1 MEDKP
6 SEGADQSKK
15 HRLGKRTLA
24 STDALAVSN
33 SEKAKAASPSKRNG
47 ADEHKGSSKH
57 LVKRMRLS
65 KPSTQRSDGQV
76 EGAVSQAFRDIV
88 NPDVSPG
95 VASILPDIGLLLPNP
110 QPTTGDF
117 IQDIFKD
124 ALRSEEDLSPRDAT
138 NDGAASSLPN
148 AGSLSDIEL
157 TAPEAEPLSTTEGL
171 DSIWSLND
179 LGGEENLPPANVT
192 YDEIIEDVLS
202 AFGLKNYAQPPA
214 ISKEFSSSSD
224 SGRESSMERYNPG
237 TPDSEE
243 NYKFQKE
250 AFDEHYQRIREE
262 QIEEGTGKNRDGDY
276 I

>member
-6 SEGADQSKK
+6 SEEADQSKK
-15 HRLGKRTLA
+15 HRLGKRILA

-33 SEKAKAASPSKRNG
+33 SEKAKAATPSKRNG

-76 EGAVSQAFRDIV
+76 EVAVSQAFSNIV
-88 NPDVSPG
+88 KPDVSPG
-95 VASILPDIGLLLPNP
+95 VASILPDIGLLLPDP

-124 ALRSEEDLSPRDAT
+124 ALRNEEDLPPRAAT
-138 NDGAASSLPN
+138 
-148 AGSLSDIEL
+148 
-157 TAPEAEPLSTTEGL
+157 EAEPLPTTEGL
-171 DSIWSLND
+171 DSIWSLDD
-179 LGGEENLPPANVT
+179 LEGEENLPPANVT

-202 AFGLKNYAQPPA
+202 AFGLKNYAQPPP
-214 ISKEFSSSSD
+214 ISKESSSSG
-224 SGRESSMERYNPG
+224 SGRESNPG

-250 AFDEHYQRIREE
+250 GFDEHYQRIMEE
-262 QIEEGTGKNRDGDY
+262 HIEEGTGENRDCDY
-276 I
+276 N